1 ALYDLSGRVAL
12 VVGGGSG
19 IGQAGAEGLAAFGAH
34 VVVAD
39 IVHDDANGVSERIRD
54 HGGKSSAVHADVR
67 DTTAVERM
75 VDDIAREHGRL
86 DVLLATPAVNLCTRL
101 LDYSDEELDD
111 VLELDLKRTFVFS

>member
-1 ALYDLSGRVAL
+1 MNPAKSFDYRALCDLSGRVAL

-39 IVHDDANGVSERIRD
+39 IVHDDAKGVSERIRD
-54 HGGKSSAVHADVR
+54 HGGKSSAVHAHVR

-75 VDDIAREHGRL
+75 VDDSAREHGRL
-86 DVLLATPAVNLCTRL
+86 DVL
-101 LDYSDEELDD
+101 
-111 VLELDLKRTFVFS
+111 